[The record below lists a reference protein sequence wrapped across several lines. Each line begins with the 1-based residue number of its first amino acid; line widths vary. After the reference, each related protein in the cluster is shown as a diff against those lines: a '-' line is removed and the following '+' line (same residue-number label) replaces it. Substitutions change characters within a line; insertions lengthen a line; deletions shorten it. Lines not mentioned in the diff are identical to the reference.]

1 MPRLAFVALLF
12 AITVPGGFGANESC
26 SAGTQSREPRRD
38 LTDVATSTSA
48 VTTAAAGSAPGKRS
62 AIRTTSTNQTRTP
75 ASTAA

>member
-48 VTTAAAGSAPGKRS
+48 VTTAAGSAPRKRS